1 MASVGHW
8 RIHPDQPLIP
18 AYERKASMSNGAVD
32 LSTMPD
38 GRRVSLRTVQQ
49 RAARKAT
56 IDRATAKR
64 ERNKRARARR
74 KATIDPS

>member
-18 AYERKASMSNGAVD
+18 AYERRATMSNGAVD

-38 GRRVSLRTVQQ
+38 GRRVSLRTVKL
-49 RAARKAT
+49 RAAKKVELERKAH
-56 IDRATAKR
+56 
-64 ERNKRARARR
+64 RNSKRAATRARR
-74 KATIDPS
+74 RASA